1 MEGFVATVWTGFSM
15 ARDGNCYKV
24 LIQGEALRDL
34 KPPQKLL
41 IALRI
46 KSKLLFITLAS
57 QLLPTLCDS
66 MYHSLPGSSVHGILQ
81 ARSLEWVAM
90 PSSRGS
96 S

>member
-24 LIQGEALRDL
+24 LSQGEALRDL

-46 KSKLLFITLAS
+46 KSKLLCLDFTTSLDLVAS
-57 QLLPTLCDS
+57 YLHPSLLPSPCPPAFLS
-66 MYHSLPGSSVHGILQ
+66 Y
-81 ARSLEWVAM
+81 
-90 PSSRGS
+90 
-96 S
+96 